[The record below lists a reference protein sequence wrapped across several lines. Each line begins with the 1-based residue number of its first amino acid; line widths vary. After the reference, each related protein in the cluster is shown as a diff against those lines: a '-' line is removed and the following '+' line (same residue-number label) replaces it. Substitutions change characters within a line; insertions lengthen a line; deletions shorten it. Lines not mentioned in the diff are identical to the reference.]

1 MKIQIDTFCKAGRKQ
16 VNSDLLA
23 AGIDLII
30 KSMNINAKWH
40 THVEV
45 GDAMNVSGTIDEVTI
60 ILDVESDDDWFVLK
74 CLKEWGTTREIKE
87 EKQFVE
93 ETL

>member
-1 MKIQIDTFCKAGRKQ
+1 MKIQIDTFCRAGRKQ

-30 KSMNINAKWH
+30 KSMNVTAKWH

-45 GDAMNVSGTIDEVTI
+45 GDAMDVDGKIDEVTV
-60 ILDVESDDDWFVLK
+60 ILDVYEGNGNFILK
-74 CLKEWGTTREIKE
+74 CLQEWGTAREIKSE
-87 EKQFVE
+87 H
-93 ETL
+93 

>member
-1 MKIQIDTFCKAGRKQ
+1 MRIQIDTFCKAGRKQ

-30 KSMNINAKWH
+30 KSMNVNAKWT

-45 GDAMNVSGTIDEVTI
+45 GDAMNVSGTIDEVTV
-60 ILDVESDDDWFVLK
+60 ILDVESEDDWFILD
-74 CLKEWGTTREIKE
+74 CLQEWGTAREIKE
-87 EKQFVE
+87 KEKE
-93 ETL
+93 E